1 MSLTPADVAVLEPAG
16 LVTRPALSSPP
27 GFESMTVAE
36 YLRFWLD
43 HMRFRVRPTTYDGY
57 RGMCEVHAIP
67 RIGSVP
73 LADLHPLVIQR
84 MYTEVLTSGRVRGL
98 GGLAARSVLHLH
110 RILKEALAQAV
121 RWQIIATNPAAGAQ
135 PPRPARPELTIVDP
149 DLARRV
155 LAAAV
160 GTRFHTPVALGLGTG
175 MRRGEILG
183 LQWVDVE
190 VDTAVL
196 RVRRTLQVATAG
208 LAFQEPKTFRSR
220 RSITLPEFLLEALE
234 VQRWAQATRRAALG
248 RGWHEQGLVID
259 GGDGGPWDPDVFSAQ
274 WGRFVREGGLPH
286 IRFHDLRHAH
296 ATLMLVKGVHPKI
309 VSERLGHSTI
319 AITLDIYSH
328 VIPSMQNE
336 AARMVDEVFSTGGDP
351 AD

>member
-1 MSLTPADVAVLEPAG
+1 MSVTPADVAPAE
-16 LVTRPALSSPP
+16 LATRPAIPPSP
-27 GFESMTVAE
+27 GLESMTVAE

-43 HMRFRVRPTTYDGY
+43 HMRFRVRPTTFDGY
-57 RGMCEVHAIP
+57 RGICELHVIP
-67 RIGSVP
+67 HLGSLP

-84 MYTEVLTSGRVRGL
+84 MYAEVLTSGRVRGS
-98 GGLAARSVLHLH
+98 GGLSARSVLHLH
-110 RILKEALAQAV
+110 RILKEAITQAV
-121 RWQIIATNPAAGAQ
+121 RWQIIATNPVAGAQ
-135 PPRPARPELTIVDP
+135 PPRPGRPELTIVDP
-149 DLARRV
+149 DLARHV

-160 GTRFHTPVALGLGTG
+160 GTRFHAPVALGLGTG

-183 LQWVDVE
+183 LQWSDIE

-234 VQRWAQATRRAALG
+234 VQRSAQAGRRAALG
-248 RGWHEQGLVID
+248 CGWHELGLVVD
-259 GGDGGPWDPDVFSAQ
+259 RGDGRPWNPDVFSGQ
-274 WGRFVREGGLPH
+274 WRQFVRDTGLPPM
-286 IRFHDLRHAH
+286 RFHDLRHAH
-296 ATLMLVKGVHPKI
+296 ATLMLVKGAHPKI

-336 AARMVDEVFSTGGDP
+336 AARMVDEVFSTDGASAG
-351 AD
+351 